1 VDLLTKQLWPI
12 RKNIMRYLKIKYS
25 NLKKIE
31 ARMLNLPQTFDLT
44 QTPDLIG
51 YLFSNKLLL

>member
-1 VDLLTKQLWPI
+1 
-12 RKNIMRYLKIKYS
+12 MRYLKIKYS